1 MSHSVKI
8 QTKFKNENF
17 TAFKRALAHFGWKVE
32 ENSKARTYYSDEARH
47 TVYPFVAVN
56 PKTGSDNYDLGIKI
70 EGNDIAIYGDFYGGS
85 IQMELGAEL
94 MKLKDEYA
102 FRVIEEKMVNE
113 GYSVERVTNQLGEV
127 DVFADKA

>member
-17 TAFKRALAHFGWKVE
+17 AAFRRALEHFGWKIN
-32 ENSKARTYYSDEARH
+32 ENAKGRTYNGDPAQN

-56 PKTGSDNYDLGIKI
+56 PKTGSNQYDLGVKI
-70 EGNDIAIYGDFYGGS
+70 EGDEIAIYGDFYGGS
-85 IQMELGAEL
+85 IQAELGANLE
-94 MKLKDEYA
+94 KLKDEYA

-113 GYSVERVTNQLGEV
+113 GYSVERTVNQDGTV
-127 DVFADKA
+127 DVYAEK